1 MSAGRLRATVAAL
14 YAVVFALSTWQVLVR
29 GPLLDADERLDR
41 AVVGHGPRALAE
53 ALSDLGSMPVALPV
67 LAAALAWA
75 LWRGARASV
84 VAGALTMAAV
94 PALVVP
100 LKIWTDRRG
109 PLTEATGYY
118 PSGHTATAMA
128 AYGTA
133 ALVLLP
139 YAGRRATVPVAA
151 LLTAATAA
159 GLVLRGYHWPL
170 DVLASGA
177 LCGLLLLA
185 LAAVLRRLTDTPAEH
200 APAPEDRAER

>member
-1 MSAGRLRATVAAL
+1 MPAGRLRAVVAAL
-14 YAVVFALSTWQVLVR
+14 YAVAFALSTWQVLVR
-29 GPLLDADERLDR
+29 GPLLGADERLDR
-41 AVVGHGPRALAE
+41 AVVGHAPRALAE

-75 LWRGARASV
+75 LWRGARAPV
-84 VAGALTMAAV
+84 LAGALTMAAV

-109 PLTEATGYY
+109 PLTDATGYY
-118 PSGHTATAMA
+118 PSGHTATAMV
-128 AYGTA
+128 AYGAA

-139 YAGRRATVPVAA
+139 YAGRRATVPAAA
-151 LLTAATAA
+151 LLTVATAT

-170 DVLASGA
+170 DVVASGA

-185 LAAVLRRLTDTPAEH
+185 LAAALRRLAAGRAGR
-200 APAPEDRAER
+200 APAAECPAGG